1 MMNQQKKSIKSN
13 VKDNCKKSHITC
25 ILETF
30 STRVCLCSD
39 KLVEEHGRNRQ
50 DYEAVCDI
58 GGF

>member
-1 MMNQQKKSIKSN
+1 MMNQKKVLKVMSRT
-13 VKDNCKKSHITC
+13 VAKKSHITC

-39 KLVEEHGRNRQ
+39 KLVEEHGRSRQ

-58 GGF
+58 GWF